1 MAQAKRKTF
10 SQFMED
16 VPPSVTTPTNVASG
30 THIAGLP
37 PDMPPVFGAAAL
49 RKNFCGAAALRKKS
63 NIRRRKT
70 ARSINNKVV

>member
-1 MAQAKRKTF
+1 MAQAKLKTF

-16 VPPSVTTPTNVASG
+16 FPPPMTTPTNVASG

-37 PDMPPVFGAAAL
+37 PDLPPVSQ
-49 RKNFCGAAALRKKS
+49 AAALRKKS

-70 ARSINNKVV
+70 ARSINNRVV

>member
-49 RKNFCGAAALRKKS
+49 RKKS

>member
-1 MAQAKRKTF
+1 MKLRSFAQF
-10 SQFMED
+10 VSEEF
-16 VPPSVTTPTNVASG
+16 PPPMTTPTNVASG

-37 PDMPPVFGAAAL
+37 PDMPPVSQAQ
-49 RKNFCGAAALRKKS
+49 AAALRKKS

>member
-1 MAQAKRKTF
+1 MGNRKRKTF

-16 VPPSVTTPTNVASG
+16 VPPPMTTPTNVASG

-37 PDMPPVFGAAAL
+37 PDLPPVSQAVQ
-49 RKNFCGAAALRKKS
+49 LRKKS

-70 ARSINNKVV
+70 ARSINNRVV

>member
-1 MAQAKRKTF
+1 MGNRKLKTF

-16 VPPSVTTPTNVASG
+16 VPPPMTTPTNVASG

-37 PDMPPVFGAAAL
+37 PDLPHVSQAAAL
-49 RKNFCGAAALRKKS
+49 RNKS

-70 ARSINNKVV
+70 ARSINNRVV